1 MIMSKYVIS
10 LGGNAL
16 GKDPQSQ
23 KELLKHV
30 SKAILPLIKEGH
42 DIVLVHGNGPQV
54 GMINL
59 AFSESTSTPL
69 MPFAECGAMSQGY
82 IGFHIQ
88 NALINLIEKEKL
100 NRKVTTLVTQVLVDQ
115 NDPRFK
121 SPSKP
126 IGSFYSKE
134 EADAL
139 IESLGYDIVEDAGRG
154 YRRVVPSPLPID
166 VIEKESLLALL
177 EKHHIVI
184 SGGGGG
190 IPVVKDDEGYHGVDA
205 VIDKDFASAKIAEII
220 DADALII
227 LTAVDHVYLH
237 FNEPNQIKLEKIHV
251 DELET
256 LIKDNHFKKGSMLP
270 KVEAC
275 ISFVKQSGHKAII
288 ASLEDAYDA
297 IVHHKG
303 TEILPR

>member
-1 MIMSKYVIS
+1 MTMSKYVIS

-16 GKDPQSQ
+16 GKDATSQ

-30 SKAILPLIKEGH
+30 SYAILPLIKEGH

-88 NALINLIEKEKL
+88 NALTNLIEKEQL
-100 NRKVTTLVTQVLVDQ
+100 NRKVVTLVTQVVVDK

-121 SPSKP
+121 HPSKP

-134 EADAL
+134 EAEEL
-139 IESLGYDIVEDAGRG
+139 HKTLGYDMVEDAGRG
-154 YRRVVPSPLPID
+154 YRRVVPSPLPVD

-177 EKHHIVI
+177 DKHHIVV

-190 IPVVKDDEGYHGVDA
+190 IPVIRDIDGYHGVDA

-220 DADALII
+220 QADALII

-237 FNEPNQIKLEKIHV
+237 FNEPNQIKLEKMHV
-251 DELET
+251 KELEA
-256 LIKDNHFKKGSMLP
+256 LIKDDHFKKGSMLP

-275 ISFVKQSGHKAII
+275 ISFVKHSGQKAII
-288 ASLEDAYDA
+288 ASLDQAYDA

-303 TEILPR
+303 TEILPD

>member
-1 MIMSKYVIS
+1 MTMSKYVIS

-16 GKDPQSQ
+16 GKDATSQ

-30 SKAILPLIKEGH
+30 SLAILPLIKEGH

-88 NALINLIEKEKL
+88 NALTNLIEKEQL
-100 NRKVTTLVTQVLVDQ
+100 NRKVVTLVTQVVVDK

-121 SPSKP
+121 HPSKP

-134 EADAL
+134 EAEEL
-139 IESLGYDIVEDAGRG
+139 HKTLGYDMVEDAGRG
-154 YRRVVPSPLPID
+154 YRRVVPSPLPVD

-177 EKHHIVI
+177 DKHHIVV

-190 IPVVKDDEGYHGVDA
+190 IPVIRDIDGYHGVDA

-220 DADALII
+220 QADALII

-251 DELET
+251 KELEA
-256 LIKDNHFKKGSMLP
+256 LIKDDHFKKGSMLP

-275 ISFVKQSGHKAII
+275 ISFVKHSGHKAII
-288 ASLEDAYDA
+288 ASLDQAYDA

-303 TEILPR
+303 TEILPD

>member
-1 MIMSKYVIS
+1 MTMSKYVIS

-16 GKDPQSQ
+16 GNDPKSQ

-30 SKAILPLIKEGH
+30 SEAILPLIKEGH

-59 AFSESTSTPL
+59 AFNESTSTPM

-88 NALINLIEKEKL
+88 NALINLIEKEHL

-121 SPSKP
+121 NPSKP

-134 EADAL
+134 EADGL
-139 IESLGYDIVEDAGRG
+139 SKSLGYDMVEDAGRG
-154 YRRVVPSPLPID
+154 YRRVVPSPLPVD

-190 IPVVKDDEGYHGVDA
+190 IPVVKDAEGYHGVDA

-220 DADALII
+220 KADALII
-227 LTAVDHVYLH
+227 LTAVDHVYLN

-251 DELET
+251 DELEM
-256 LIKDNHFKKGSMLP
+256 LIKENHFKKGSMLP
-270 KVEAC
+270 KVQAC
-275 ISFVKQSGHKAII
+275 ISFVKHSGHKAII
-288 ASLEDAYDA
+288 ASLDQAYDA

>member
-59 AFSESTSTPL
+59 AFSESNSTPL

-139 IESLGYDIVEDAGRG
+139 IESLGYDMVEDAGRG

-227 LTAVDHVYLH
+227 LTAVDHVYLN